1 MSWFITNLIAALL
14 LPPLNILLLLIA
26 GLFLHRNHP
35 RLAKSLLGSG
45 VLLLWLMSTPFV
57 AEGALHWLESDL
69 KPVSNQSAEAIVILG
84 GGSYFH
90 APEYGG
96 TDTVSRETL
105 MRVRYGAQL
114 QRATGKPILVTGGTP
129 LGNPL
134 SEAQQMRLVLT
145 LDFHQPARWTED
157 RSDNTYENAV
167 YSAQLL
173 HAAGIW
179 RVYLVSHAWHLP
191 RAIRVF
197 RQAGLEV
204 VPAPTAFTT
213 RYQTNLLSFIPDSHA
228 LENSRIAAH
237 ELIGLAWYWLKNEH
251 AA

>member
-14 LPPLNILLLLIA
+14 LPPLNILLLLVA
-26 GLFLHRNHP
+26 GLLLHRNHP
-35 RLAKSLLGSG
+35 RLAQSLLGSG

-84 GGSYFH
+84 SGTYFH

-105 MRVRYGAQL
+105 VRVRYGAQL
-114 QRATGKPILVTGGTP
+114 QRSTGKPILVTGGTP
-129 LGNPL
+129 MGNSL
-134 SEAQQMRLVLT
+134 SEAQQMRLVLA

-157 RSDNTYENAV
+157 RSDNTFENAV

-173 HAAGIW
+173 HAAGIR

-213 RYQTNLLSFIPDSHA
+213 RYQTDLLSFVPDSHA
-228 LENSRIAAH
+228 LENSRIATH
-237 ELIGLAWYWLKNEH
+237 ELIGLVWYWLKNERT
-251 AA
+251 A